1 MAINDQYK
9 KLIGTKLFSCR
20 KFFKSKIRRNDSLC
34 QKNKI
39 SYRNQ
44 RQEVVL
50 AARCLNGEFFF
61 LKIQFPNQLLVWHH
75 NLVACCQQNT
85 NLTLQRSMFF
95 IHTYFNSLLV
105 LVATVYRLYPFLLL
119 LVQSNLNH
127 YLVYCST
134 SNVILIT

>member
-75 NLVACCQQNT
+75 NLVAYCQQNT
-85 NLTLQRSMFF
+85 NLALQRSTFLYTPTSIACWFWLLLFIGF
-95 IHTYFNSLLV
+95 IHFSYCQSSHVSTYTLSIVGQAMQSL
-105 LVATVYRLYPFLLL
+105 
-119 LVQSNLNH
+119 
-127 YLVYCST
+127 
-134 SNVILIT
+134 